1 MSLSERNHSHPARGV
16 ALALALLGFTAV
28 ATYNAWLSDDAYIT
42 FRSVNNFVNGYGL
55 TWNTAERVQAYT
67 HPLWFFLLAAGSF
80 LSGELYFTSLILS
93 LLVAA
98 AAIFLF
104 GWRLA
109 SATETAV
116 FGITLLTLSHA
127 FVDYSTSGLENP
139 LTHLLLVLFLIV
151 YLRFPARQSAVE
163 TGLLPHDTAALPA
176 EKSPVSGNLRRLWL
190 LSLLAA
196 LGMLN
201 RMDTALLFLPPLA
214 YAAWQMPAGWLV
226 RLRLLATGASPFLLW
241 SLFSLFYYG
250 VIFPNTAYAKL
261 NTGLISQAELWQQ
274 GGSYFAN
281 SLAWDPVTLG
291 AVGLAALVVAYRRR
305 VQDWPLLLGVL
316 LYLLYVWR
324 IGGDFMSGRFFAAP
338 LLIAVV
344 LVCYQKWAQPRRWL
358 AATAVLLLL
367 VPVGVLHLPLPTP
380 INGEWLRS
388 DRGVADEKRNYWR
401 STGLFRGEPDLST
414 PNHGWVQDGLNARAE
429 RVVATGS
436 VGFFGYF
443 AGPDLFVIDLLGLAD
458 PLLARLPPAD
468 PSWRIGHFGR
478 YVPDGYPETVAS
490 GINQIEDPDL
500 ARYYQNLLL
509 VVRGPLWQP
518 QRLRAIWH
526 LNWGTYDHYLQ
537 RFALSG
543 GSAFISRYT
552 VTNPTNSP
560 YVYAYVWNNDTAQA
574 YLLSDQ
580 SRAGDSY
587 HIEWEITTE
596 GVTLHA
602 DYLEQIA
609 AIGAL
614 DDAGSL
620 NIGVFFA
627 DTPDRVEYQM
637 FEYRYWFGLDGAEIW
652 VNNQVHGWY
661 NEAAPDGPWE
671 RTDVSAVLRRLV
683 DN

>member
-1 MSLSERNHSHPARGV
+1 MSLSERNHSHPARRV

-42 FRSVNNFVNGYGL
+42 FRSVDNFVNGYGL

-67 HPLWFFLLAAGSF
+67 HPLWFFLLAAGSL

-93 LLVAA
+93 LTVAA
-98 AAIFLF
+98 VAMFLF

-109 SATETAV
+109 SVTETAL

-127 FVDYSTSGLENP
+127 FIDYSTSGLENP
-139 LTHLLLVLFLIV
+139 LTHLLLVLFLLI
-151 YLRFPARQSAVE
+151 YLRYPIGQ
-163 TGLLPHDTAALPA
+163 
-176 EKSPVSGNLRRLWL
+176 RRLLL

-214 YAAWQMPAGWLV
+214 YAAWQTPAGWLV
-226 RLRLLATGASPFLLW
+226 RLRLLLTGAIPFLLW

-261 NTGLISQAELWQQ
+261 NTGLIRQAELWQQ
-274 GGSYFAN
+274 GGYYFAN

-291 AVGLAALVVAYRRR
+291 AVGLAALVVVYRRR
-305 VQDWPLLLGVL
+305 VQDWPLLLGML

-338 LLIAVV
+338 LLMAVV
-344 LVCYQKWAQPRRWL
+344 LICYQTWTQPRLWL
-358 AATAVLLLL
+358 AATAVLMLLI
-367 VPVGVLHLPLPTP
+367 PVGVLHLPLPTP
-380 INGEWLRS
+380 SDGEWLRD
-388 DRGVADEKRNYWR
+388 DRGVADEKRNYWQ
-401 STGLFRGEPDLST
+401 STGLFRGSHDLAT
-414 PNHGWVQDGLNARAE
+414 PAHGWVQDGLAARSQE
-429 RVVATGS
+429 VVATGS

-443 AGPDLFVIDLLGLAD
+443 AGPDVFVIDVLGLAD
-458 PLLARLPPAD
+458 PLLARLPPGD

-478 YVPDGYPETVAS
+478 YVPDGYPETVVS

-500 ARYYQNLLL
+500 GRYYDNLLL

-543 GSAFISRYT
+543 GSAFTPRYT
-552 VTNPTNSP
+552 VTNPTDSP
-560 YVYAYVWNNDTAQA
+560 FVYAYVWNNDTAQA

-587 HIEWEITTE
+587 HIEWEITAE

-609 AIGAL
+609 TIGAL
-614 DDAGSL
+614 DDAGAL
-620 NIGVFFA
+620 NVGVFFA
-627 DTPDRVEYQM
+627 DTPDRTQYQM

-652 VNNQVHGWY
+652 VNNQVHGWH
-661 NEAAPDGPWE
+661 NEAAPDGPWQ
-671 RTDVSAVLRRLV
+671 RTDVSAVLKRLA
-683 DN
+683 NN

>member
-42 FRSVNNFVNGYGL
+42 FRSVDNFVNGYGL

-93 LLVAA
+93 LLVSAV
-98 AAIFLF
+98 AIFLF
-104 GWRLA
+104 SWRLA

-127 FVDYSTSGLENP
+127 FIDYSTSGLENP

-151 YLRFPARQSAVE
+151 YLRYPAVE
-163 TGLLPHDTAALPA
+163 TGLLSNDKPPWPA
-176 EKSPVSGNLRRLWL
+176 EKSPVSGYQLRLLL

-214 YAAWQMPAGWLV
+214 YAAWQMPAGRLV
-226 RLRLLATGASPFLLW
+226 RLRLLATGAIPFLLW

-274 GGSYFAN
+274 GGTYFAN

-291 AVGLAALVVAYRRR
+291 ALGLAALVVVCRRR
-305 VQDWPLLLGVL
+305 VQDWPLLLGLL

-344 LVCYQKWAQPRRWL
+344 LICYQKWAQPRRWL

-380 INGEWLRS
+380 IDGEWLRS

-429 RVVATGS
+429 QVVATGS
-436 VGFFGYF
+436 VGFFGYY

-500 ARYYQNLLL
+500 ARYYDNLLL
-509 VVRGPLWQP
+509 VLRGPLWQP

-526 LNWGTYDHYLQ
+526 LNWGTYDQDLRRYA
-537 RFALSG
+537 FSG
-543 GSAFISRYT
+543 GSAFTPRYT
-552 VTNPTNSP
+552 VTNPTDSP
-560 YVYAYVWNNDTAQA
+560 FVYVYVWNNNAAQA
-574 YLLSDQ
+574 YLLSNQ
-580 SRAGDSY
+580 SRSGDSY
-587 HIEWEITTE
+587 VLEWEITTDRI
-596 GVTLHA
+596 TLHS
-602 DYLEQIA
+602 DYLEQVATINS
-609 AIGAL
+609 L
-614 DDAGSL
+614 DDEGSL
-620 NIGVFFA
+620 NVGVFFT
-627 DTPDRVEYQM
+627 DTPERIVYQM
-637 FEYRYWFGLDGAEIW
+637 FEYRYWFGLDGTEIW
-652 VNNQVHGWY
+652 VINQANGWY
-661 NEAAPDGPWE
+661 NGSAPDGPWE
-671 RTDVSAVLRRLV
+671 RTNVSNTIKRLG